1 MSANQP
7 RSSSPT
13 RRPGYVEN
21 EHETFRRYNYQK
33 PFSAGVDKVEV
44 TGRKIPGHGYVVGEV
59 CHMEKAFTFHPRS
72 DCKDSRSYDK

>member
-13 RRPGYVEN
+13 RRPGSVGN

-33 PFSAGVDKVEV
+33 PLSAEADKE
-44 TGRKIPGHGYVVGEV
+44 GK
-59 CHMEKAFTFHPRS
+59 
-72 DCKDSRSYDK
+72 